1 MDVPPNPDVNGYLD
15 AGKTRVN
22 PERLY
27 ILWGLA
33 TQHHPSDESR
43 IHSILSEACNTLGLD
58 IALVGEVTDGLYR
71 IRHACDTAGRFAPGM
86 ELPLAATPCRSVVEE
101 RATVFQPDLHR
112 DPVLG
117 GLSVVSQLNLQA
129 YVGTPIWIDGK
140 LWGVLAFAGVAAHES
155 SLKQEDLAFIELVAS
170 WLGLLQR
177 QAMQNARLE
186 RLALTDEMTG
196 LPNRRAAESRL
207 REEIAHAR
215 RHSQSFV
222 LGLVDLDHFKLI
234 NDRYGHRV
242 GDEALAS
249 FAAVF
254 TEHLRADDWVARW
267 GGEEFL
273 VCLHTEDIKQAE
285 AVFERLREA
294 LKHRAF
300 ETSVGALHLTLSVG
314 LSQFD
319 LEKSTQDSLLANL
332 DSNLYEAKSRG
343 RDRIVSSKHGLG
355 VLQMAS
361 LLKAAASED
370 RILAA
375 YQPIVDLNKREIVAD
390 EALARLQTPE
400 GEILAAASFIDAAE
414 GLNLMADIDSIV
426 AALTMGRCADYL
438 ASGGL
443 SPHFAHF
450 INLSP
455 QFLARRDLVERLL
468 VRAQGYCTGCG
479 VDMGPVKPIVFEIT
493 ERQAI
498 KNLDTL
504 EEDLKYLLDFG
515 FRLALDDFGSGY
527 SSFLYLSRL
536 PISFLKIEG
545 WMIQNM
551 QNNRKALDLI
561 KSVVD
566 FARNQGITTIAEGVE
581 DEETAR
587 RLQEV
592 GVDWAQGYHFGY
604 PELHRAAVTA

>member
-1 MDVPPNPDVNGYLD
+1 MDVPPTPEVTDFLE
-15 AGKTRVN
+15 AGKTPVN

-27 ILWGLA
+27 VLWGLA
-33 TQHHPSDESR
+33 TQHHPNDASR
-43 IHSILSEACNTLGLD
+43 VQAILSEACSTLALD
-58 IALVGEVTDGLYR
+58 IALVGEVAGDLYR
-71 IRHACDTAGRFAPGM
+71 VRHACDAAGRFVTGM
-86 ELPLAATPCRSVVEE
+86 ELPLAATPCQSVVNQ
-101 RATVFQPDLHR
+101 RTTVFQPDLAD

-117 GLSVVSQLNLQA
+117 SLSVVSQLDLQT
-129 YVGTPIWIDGK
+129 YVGTPIWIDDR
-140 LWGVLAFAGVAAHES
+140 LWGVLAFAGIVAHRTA
-155 SLKQEDLAFIELVAS
+155 LKQEDLAFIELVAS
-170 WLGLLQR
+170 WIGLLQR
-177 QAMQNARLE
+177 QSMQNARLE
-186 RLALTDEMTG
+186 KLALTDEMTG

-215 RHSQSFV
+215 RHNQSFV

-242 GDEALAS
+242 GDETLAS
-249 FAAVF
+249 FAKVF
-254 TEHLRADDWVARW
+254 VEHLRAEDWVARW

-273 VCLHTEDIKQAE
+273 VCLHVGEVEQAE
-285 AVFERLREA
+285 TIFERLRET
-294 LKHRAF
+294 LKHQAF
-300 ETSVGALHLTLSVG
+300 DTSVGPIYLTLSVG

-319 LEKSTQDSLLANL
+319 LEKGTQDSLLANL

-343 RDRIVSSKHGLG
+343 RDRIVSSKQGLG
-355 VLQMAS
+355 MLQMAS

-375 YQPIVDLNKREIVAD
+375 YQPIVSLDSREIVAD
-390 EALARLQTPE
+390 EALARLQTPG
-400 GEILAAASFIDAAE
+400 GEILAAANFIDAAE

-426 AALTMGRCADYL
+426 ASLTMGRCARNL
-438 ASGGL
+438 ASGAL
-443 SPHFAHF
+443 NPCFSHF

-455 QFLARRDLVERLL
+455 QFLARRDLVEKLL
-468 VRAQGYCTGCG
+468 ERAQGYCMTCG
-479 VDMGPVKPIVFEIT
+479 VEMGPVKPIVFEIT

-498 KNLDTL
+498 MNLDTL
-504 EEDLKYLLDFG
+504 EQDLKYLLDFG

-551 QNNRKALDLI
+551 QSNSKALDLV
-561 KSVVD
+561 KSVAD
-566 FARNQGITTIAEGVE
+566 FARKQGIITIAEGVE
-581 DEETAR
+581 DEDTAR
-587 RLQEV
+587 RLQDV

-604 PELHRAAVTA
+604 PELHRAAIPA